1 VDFSRTRE
9 LQRRLDLLVP
19 GGGHTYAKGSDQ
31 YPDASPGIIARG
43 HGCHV
48 WDADGNEYIEYGMGL
63 RAVALGH
70 AYRPVLDA
78 VRASL
83 PLGTNFTRPAA
94 IELEC
99 AELFTSIVP
108 SAEMVKFTKDGST
121 ATSAAL
127 RLARAATGRELVAIC
142 EDHPFFSYDD
152 WFITTTTSNGGIPSV
167 ESDRVRRFRYNDLD
181 TVEQLFDRFGHELAA
196 VFLEPVRTEPPEPGF
211 LEALRNRCDRSGTV
225 LVFDEMIT
233 GFRYA
238 TAGGQ
243 SLYGVTPDLST
254 WGKALANGFSVS
266 ALCGRRDLM
275 MLGGRARDEDNVFL
289 LSTTHGAE
297 VCSLAAAIATMDVYL
312 SEPVIEHLYNQG
324 DRLAEG
330 MRELATAHGIEQFVT
345 PAGFGCNL
353 VFSTND
359 AAGAPSQAYR
369 TLFLQETIARGVLM
383 PSLVVSYSHSDED
396 IDRTLEAIDGAM
408 GVYAKA
414 LDAGSTD
421 GFLMGAPSRHVF
433 ERRFSVEA

>member
-1 VDFSRTRE
+1 VDLSRTRE
-9 LQRRLDLLVP
+9 LQQRLDALIP
-19 GGGHTYAKGSDQ
+19 GGGHTYAKGADQ
-31 YPDASPGIIARG
+31 YPELSPGVIARG
-43 HGCHV
+43 RGCHV
-48 WDADGNEYIEYGMGL
+48 WDPDGNEYIEYGMGL

-70 AYRPVLDA
+70 AYEPVLDA

-94 IELEC
+94 IEAAC

-152 WFITTTTSNGGIPSV
+152 WFISTTTSNGGIPPV
-167 ESDRVRRFRYNDLD
+167 EADRVRRFRYNDLD
-181 TVEQLFDRFGHELAA
+181 SVDQLFDQWGDDVAA
-196 VFLEPVRTEPPEPGF
+196 VFLEPVRTEAPVPGF
-211 LEALRNRCDRSGTV
+211 LEGLRERCDRSGSL

-233 GFRYA
+233 GFRYSV
-238 TAGGQ
+238 AGGQ
-243 SLYGVTPDLST
+243 SMYGVAPDLST

-275 MLGGRARDEDNVFL
+275 MLGSRARNEDDVFL

-297 VCSLAAAIATMDVYL
+297 VCSLAAAIATMNVYL
-312 SEPVIEHLYNQG
+312 AEPVVEHLYRQG
-324 DRLAEG
+324 DRLAQG
-330 MRELATAHGIEQFVT
+330 MRDAAVAHGVDQFVM
-345 PAGFGCNL
+345 PVGFGCNL
-353 VFSTND
+353 VFATHD
-359 AAGAPSQAYR
+359 AAGEPSQAYR
-369 TLFLQETIARGVLM
+369 TLFLQETTARGVLM
-383 PSLVVSYSHSDED
+383 PSLVVSYSHTDDDVE
-396 IDRTLEAIDGAM
+396 RTIEAIDGALA
-408 GVYAKA
+408 VYAKG

-421 GFLMGAPSRHVF
+421 GLLVGSPSRHVF